1 MGGPFKLKG
10 MDFGNSPY
18 RQEEKEKVFK
28 GRTDILEKPTASLGP
43 RESKKDIDKINK
55 ISNIESQIG
64 DVKEALF
71 NEEISKEK
79 ADAKIALLKKKLAL
93 LK

>member
-10 MDFGNSPY
+10 MDFGNNSPM
-18 RQEEKEKVFK
+18 RQEKVFK
-28 GRTDILEKPTASLGP
+28 GRTDILEKPTAGGP
-43 RESKKDIDKINK
+43 YEDRKNVEKSNK
-55 ISNIESQIG
+55 ISNIESKIG
-64 DVKEALF
+64 DVKEAVF

>member
-10 MDFGNSPY
+10 MDFGNSPV
-18 RQEEKEKVFK
+18 RQEKVFK
-28 GRTDILEKPTASLGP
+28 GRTDILEKPTAGLGP
-43 RESKKDIDKINK
+43 RESKKDIDKTNK
-55 ISNIESQIG
+55 IANIEDQIG
-64 DVKEALF
+64 DVNEDLF
-71 NEEISKEK
+71 NEKISKEK